1 MAVLPSANDLSRPA
15 SARTGRIIASGPEDS
30 VGPALQRLGGVVSA
44 IGEEQKRQQDALGI
58 AKAEAELNQGLINVG
73 KQFDNDPDYGTFSQR
88 APKATGDVVNRAA
101 KHISDPNLRE
111 RWVQG
116 ANTDAVRLNAS
127 IDGKADTLGKQA
139 TIANLDQAL
148 ETQRR
153 IYVDPETTEEQ
164 KQKAR
169 ADIQATLEVAFKTGI
184 LTPDEADRRAQL
196 NLRDANYSRAKL
208 IAERDPDAILNLNR
222 GSVAQL
228 ITAKAQEHGVPADIA
243 IGIGKIESN
252 LNPKAKAGTSSA
264 SGVFQLIDSTGKR
277 YGVTNPLDAN
287 QNIDAGI
294 RLTKDNINDLRKS
307 TGREPTPGE
316 VYLAHFSGI
325 GTAQKLAATSDDAPA
340 SDVFSTAA
348 IKANPTILAGK
359 SVGEVKQWAERKMA
373 QAMGRPVDNVSTGS
387 VTPQQSAPEPLPAW
401 YQDMSPEQRE
411 AVYEIAEKVVLER
424 QAKQSARDKAYR
436 DSVADN
442 FSLRIAMG
450 DTKLTSRDII
460 DDPYLG
466 QGQKASLLKSYQSS
480 MKAQDT
486 LVSDLGSIQTGTF
499 SGDPYNNDFQKRN
512 DNVADFVM
520 KNVSEEEQQPF
531 FEGMIAQSGYVPQPL
546 MNRIRVG
553 VDSQNVAD
561 VQSALAMASRY
572 SSINSGAI
580 SRATGGDGI
589 QKKVDLFNS
598 YKTLGYSEE
607 EAAKRIAEQNNPN
620 LVGAR
625 DAILKSDPV
634 KKAITKVSAADVAKI
649 FDPGIFSSAK
659 VGGEISDA
667 IIKIGASVESQAQ
680 IVADYK
686 NLLEEGFVE
695 ANGNEHIARDLAAK
709 RMQKI
714 YGLSDM
720 SIFGSKTVMRLPPE
734 KTYNP
739 LPDGSYDYIKE
750 QLHDALKAEGV
761 DFDEAWLESYDATDS
776 DFQAGR
782 PANYQIIYSKNGEL
796 GLFHLPFFA
805 DRNAALA
812 KYSEAQKRSLAE
824 REASWASN
832 RSEEMRNYPEGRD
845 GPERF
850 GNGDLYRGIA
860 KVGSPIERAIAAR
873 QEEVRQSKEQQARE
887 REAAKAK
894 RDRDLGDFTTHLPE
908 EK

>member
-1 MAVLPSANDLSRPA
+1 MAVLPSAHDLSRPA

-44 IGEEQKRQQDALGI
+44 IGEEQKRQQDALGM

-101 KHISDPNLRE
+101 KNISDPNLRE

-169 ADIQATLEVAFKTGI
+169 ADIQATLEVASKTGI

-264 SGVFQLIDSTGKR
+264 SGVFQLIDSTGKQ

-387 VTPQQSAPEPLPAW
+387 VTPQQPASEPIPAW
-401 YQDMSPEQRE
+401 YQDMSPEQRQ
-411 AVYEIAEKVVLER
+411 AVYETAERVSLQRK
-424 QAKQSARDKAYR
+424 AQSDASQRALQ
-436 DSVADN
+436 DSVRDN
-442 FSLRIAMG
+442 YALRIA
-450 DTKLTSRDII
+450 T
-460 DDPYLG
+460 DDPTLTTQDILADTRIDNG
-466 QGQKASLLKSYQSS
+466 VKASLVNSYNTAMKTAIESARAVAAYSS
-480 MKAQDT
+480 GT
-486 LVSDLGSIQTGTF
+486 LRV
-499 SGDPYNNDFQKRN
+499 DPYSTDGRKQVDAVGNAIETM
-512 DNVADFVM
+512 VP
-520 KNVSEEEQQPF
+520 EEQRQSAL
-531 FEGMIAQSGYVPQPL
+531 EGLVRQSGTVPQPII
-546 MNRIRVG
+546 NRIRAG
-553 VDSQNVAD
+553 AESQNAD
-561 VQSALAMASRY
+561 DVLAALQSASRF
-572 SSINSGAI
+572 SQVNPSALG
-580 SRATGGDGI
+580 RREGGEAV
-589 QKKVDLFNS
+589 QRKVDDFDYYVN
-598 YKTLGYSEE
+598 TLNLDPQ
-607 EAAKRIAEQNNPN
+607 EAARRIAEQNDPN
-620 LVGAR
+620 KVRDRKALEPAAKEFRKSLEGANLGALFDESWLPFNTPNVGFTEGQA
-625 DAILKSDPV
+625 AGI
-634 KKAITKVSAADVAKI
+634 AADYMAIAEEQFFATGGNAELAKTRAEKEMKRLY
-649 FDPGIFSSAK
+649 G
-659 VGGEISDA
+659 VSDLS
-667 IIKIGASVESQAQ
+667 GA
-680 IVADYK
+680 
-686 NLLEEGFVE
+686 
-695 ANGNEHIARDLAAK
+695 
-709 RMQKI
+709 
-714 YGLSDM
+714 
-720 SIFGSKTVMRLPPE
+720 KTVMKYPPE
-734 KTYNP
+734 KFWPVMPGESDPYGYVKDQLINDLASTFPDDASLNP
-739 LPDGSYDYIKE
+739 RKSGTGFVGNVDGRTVDISDESGLPEFRKLARDDIMKRVILVATPQTGAEIKANQLPGYTVLFKDDAGNIQTLYGKQWRPDVSAVVKQTQQQQQSRLERAYDYQATGQTMADYLRGGAIPMGAGSAWDNPE
-750 QLHDALKAEGV
+750 Q
-761 DFDEAWLESYDATDS
+761 
-776 DFQAGR
+776 Q
-782 PANYQIIYSKNGEL
+782 QII
-796 GLFHLPFFA
+796 P
-805 DRNAALA
+805 
-812 KYSEAQKRSLAE
+812 Q
-824 REASWASN
+824 
-832 RSEEMRNYPEGRD
+832 EG
-845 GPERF
+845 
-850 GNGDLYRGIA
+850 N
-860 KVGSPIERAIAAR
+860 
-873 QEEVRQSKEQQARE
+873 
-887 REAAKAK
+887 
-894 RDRDLGDFTTHLPE
+894 
-908 EK
+908 